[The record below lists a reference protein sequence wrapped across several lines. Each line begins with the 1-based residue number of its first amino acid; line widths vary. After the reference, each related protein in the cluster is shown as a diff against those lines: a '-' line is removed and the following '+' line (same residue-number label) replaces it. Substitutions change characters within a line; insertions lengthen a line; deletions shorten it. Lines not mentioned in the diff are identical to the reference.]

1 MDYWSNEVAQ
11 DDDENAH
18 SFPRFTQLSLA
29 MEVAFRNDVQTLAKN
44 GDSGQLEV
52 AVNQL
57 SHNQELVMNAFVD
70 ALVGQG
76 AERDQATDDARA
88 GLQFVTGLIKDKVP
102 VDKLGPLGE
111 AGSLGLDQVESLLVD
126 TLIPETDYEGAAA
139 EDASTEDY
147 RRRLTSLKLVT
158 WLDEAGALPQEHSP
172 EAWAA
177 ANPNTSS
184 FVNDDGSIPSLD
196 YLYQHRNDND
206 QTKQQWT
213 DFLRYYQ
220 SEGGAWLAEIDLAE
234 QYQLGW
240 LTQEGGG

>member
-1 MDYWSNEVAQ
+1 MAQ
-11 DDDENAH
+11 DEDENAH
-18 SFPRFTQLSLA
+18 DFPRFTQLSLA
-29 MEVAFRNDVQTLAKN
+29 MEVAFRSDVQTLARN
-44 GDSGQLEV
+44 GDPGQFEV

-57 SHNQELVMNAFVD
+57 SHNRELAMQAFTE
-70 ALVGQG
+70 ALVGAG
-76 AERDQATDDARA
+76 AERDQANEDARA
-88 GLQFVTGLIKDKVP
+88 ALQFVTGLVKDKVP

-111 AGSLGLDQVESLLVD
+111 AGSLGLDQVESILVD
-126 TLIPETDYEGAAA
+126 TLIPETDYEGAAS
-139 EDASTEDY
+139 EDVSTEDY

-158 WLDEAGALPQEHSP
+158 WLDEAGAQPQEHSP

-184 FVNDDGSIPSLD
+184 FVNPDGSIPSLD
-196 YLYQHRNDND
+196 HLYQHRNDNA

-240 LTQEGGG
+240 LTQQGGG